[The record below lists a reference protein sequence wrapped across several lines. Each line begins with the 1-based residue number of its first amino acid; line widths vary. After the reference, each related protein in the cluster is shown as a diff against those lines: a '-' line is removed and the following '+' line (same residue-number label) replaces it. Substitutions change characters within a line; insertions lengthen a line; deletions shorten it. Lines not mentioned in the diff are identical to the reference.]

1 MSFGGFSKKYLF
13 RQLFFG
19 SLFLALTVFDA
30 INGGSNSSVGSVV
43 LSLISTLLYPYSRFV
58 YESIVGFMLGENL
71 FDVNALLMLVV
82 TFITIFIFWSL
93 VIFVASG
100 GLIYLCFYH
109 YRAAGEV

>member
-1 MSFGGFSKKYLF
+1 M
-13 RQLFFG
+13 
-19 SLFLALTVFDA
+19 
-30 INGGSNSSVGSVV
+30 
-43 LSLISTLLYPYSRFV
+43 
-58 YESIVGFMLGENL
+58 GFMLGENL